1 MYIRGFFVSGTGTM
15 AAVARR
21 VHVPQ
26 VQVGRVALPPAE
38 AHHVRDVL
46 RLIVGDEVE
55 LFDGG
60 GATAVAR
67 IVAVTV
73 GVVAVEVVAVTPAA
87 RAAVSLTV
95 AAAVPRG
102 DRADWMVEKL
112 SELGVAR
119 FVPVAAGR
127 SVVVPGGRNKVE
139 RWERLTVEAAKQC
152 RRAGVMTIAPVT
164 PVAAVIGGPAGWI
177 LATEGGT
184 RPVAS
189 VAVPAAL
196 TVLVGPEGG
205 WTADELAAADAAGWA
220 RVGLTGT
227 VLRVETAAV
236 AVAAVVGCRGI
247 S

>member
-1 MYIRGFFVSGTGTM
+1 M
-15 AAVARR
+15 ARR
-21 VHVPQ
+21 VHVSQ
-26 VQVGRVALPPAE
+26 VQVGRSALSSAE

-46 RLIVGDEVE
+46 RLAVGDELE
-55 LFDGG
+55 LFDNGG
-60 GATAVAR
+60 TTAVGR

-73 GVVAVEVVAVTPAA
+73 GVVAVEVAALTAADRSAVA
-87 RAAVSLTV
+87 LTV
-95 AAAVPRG
+95 AAAVPKG

-139 RWERLTVEAAKQC
+139 RWERIAVEAAKQC
-152 RRAGVMTIAPVT
+152 RRAGVMAIEAVT
-164 PVAAVIGGPAGWI
+164 PVADVIAGPAGWI

-184 RPVAS
+184 RPVAA
-189 VAVPAAL
+189 VGVPAAL

-220 RVGLTGT
+220 RVALTGT

-236 AVAAVVGCRGI
+236 AVAAVVGCREI